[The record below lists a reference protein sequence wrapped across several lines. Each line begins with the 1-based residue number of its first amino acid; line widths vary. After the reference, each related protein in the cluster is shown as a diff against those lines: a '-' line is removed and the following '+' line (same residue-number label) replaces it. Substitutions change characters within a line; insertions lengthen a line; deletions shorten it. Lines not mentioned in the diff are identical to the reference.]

1 MTHRRVA
8 VGIITALTVL
18 VGACS
23 QNTQGSDS
31 PSSSLAPLSIPS
43 TTMNSASNSDGDG
56 DSASVPPA
64 SVAPEEG
71 ASALNPSEVLSTITV
86 NQVGACVD
94 GQGTLLVSHD
104 PRASTVMRQITAI
117 IDGTQTSSD
126 FSSGA
131 AQFEVGAVACDDRIH
146 TVLIATIGL
155 DGSTQSRAFAVRISS

>member
-1 MTHRRVA
+1 MTHRRLA
-8 VGIITALTVL
+8 VGIFTALTVL

-23 QNTQGSDS
+23 QNTQGSGS

-43 TTMNSASNSDGDG
+43 TTINNASNGDG
-56 DSASVPPA
+56 NGASIPPA
-64 SVAPEEG
+64 SVAPED
-71 ASALNPSEVLSTITV
+71 APDLNPSEVLSTITV

-104 PRASTVMRQITAI
+104 PRASAVLRQITAI
-117 IDGTQTSSD
+117 IDGTQSSSD

-131 AQFEVGAVACDDRIH
+131 AQFEVAGVACDDRIH
-146 TVLIATIGL
+146 TVLIAAVGR

>member
-1 MTHRRVA
+1 
-8 VGIITALTVL
+8 
-18 VGACS
+18 
-23 QNTQGSDS
+23 
-31 PSSSLAPLSIPS
+31 
-43 TTMNSASNSDGDG
+43 MNSASNSDGDG
-56 DSASVPPA
+56 DGASVPPA
-64 SVAPEEG
+64 SVAPEG
-71 ASALNPSEVLSTITV
+71 SSALNPSDVLSTITV

-131 AQFEVGAVACDDRIH
+131 DQFEVGAVACDDRIH

>member
-1 MTHRRVA
+1 MMNRRA
-8 VGIITALTVL
+8 AGGIVITVL
-18 VGACS
+18 TLLIGACS
-23 QNTQGSDS
+23 DNPPGSDS

-43 TTMNSASNSDGDG
+43 TTMNSASNSGGDG
-56 DSASVPPA
+56 ASVPPA

-71 ASALNPSEVLSTITV
+71 ASTLNPSEVLSTITV

-104 PRASTVMRQITAI
+104 PRASTVIRQITAI

-155 DGSTQSRAFAVRISS
+155 DGSTQSRAFAVRINS

>member
-1 MTHRRVA
+1 
-8 VGIITALTVL
+8 
-18 VGACS
+18 
-23 QNTQGSDS
+23 
-31 PSSSLAPLSIPS
+31 
-43 TTMNSASNSDGDG
+43 MNSASSSDGDG
-56 DSASVPPA
+56 DGAAVPPA
-64 SVAPEEG
+64 SVAPEG
-71 ASALNPSEVLSTITV
+71 SSALNPSEVLSTITV

-146 TVLIATIGL
+146 TVLIATVGL